1 MDTTWIDDR
10 FKLDSY
16 KLAYFHF
23 LLNVGGP
30 LVVPERNKGLVEEQV
45 LENDDFFDTFSEH
58 FVITK
63 NLKDAVSSSDIRQ
76 AFSDMPVRVFNGHI
90 KRHGIVYDR
99 NGKRGG
105 NRGLYRGIKFYTLD
119 ETELSEFVCKSEI
132 DDPE

>member
-1 MDTTWIDDR
+1 
-10 FKLDSY
+10 
-16 KLAYFHF
+16 
-23 LLNVGGP
+23 
-30 LVVPERNKGLVEEQV
+30 
-45 LENDDFFDTFSEH
+45 
-58 FVITK
+58 
-63 NLKDAVSSSDIRQ
+63 
-76 AFSDMPVRVFNGHI
+76 MPVRVFNGHI